1 MPKLKP
7 RRSARFIAGV
17 DIGGTNVRAGIL
29 DRRARILCDARR
41 PALADKGMPKTL
53 GQVIAALREAM
64 RKQRITARDLCGIG
78 MGVPGLHD
86 SSRGVC
92 RFSPNF
98 AGGCRNVEVTRPVE
112 EALGVATFMLND
124 VKTATLGEHR
134 FGAGRG
140 ARHMVMITLGTGIG
154 GGVISDGEL
163 RLGSTEGFSEVGH
176 MVIDVFGPKCGC
188 GNHGCWESLA
198 GRDAII
204 ECAVMKLQTGRE
216 SLLGERTEHDIG
228 RVTPA
233 LIAECAEAGDGMCL
247 EVMGEIGH
255 YVGVGLTNLITL
267 YNPEVVV
274 VGGGIA
280 QAGELLLG
288 PARRTVQARAMMVPA
303 STARI
308 VPAELGDDAG
318 IVGAAVLVMR
328 QMERAA

>member
-1 MPKLKP
+1 MSKLKP
-7 RRSARFIAGV
+7 NPDAQYIAGV

-29 DRRARILCDARR
+29 DRQARILSDARR
-41 PALADKGMPKTL
+41 PALADQGMPMTVK
-53 GQVIAALREAM
+53 QVADALREAM
-64 RKQRITARDLCGIG
+64 DKQGIGAGDLVGIG
-78 MGVPGLHD
+78 MGVPGRHD
-86 SSRGVC
+86 SARGIC
-92 RFSPNF
+92 IYSPNF
-98 AGGCRNVEVTRPVE
+98 ANAHNVEVTAPIARE
-112 EALGVATFMLND
+112 FGVATYMLND

-176 MVIDVFGPKCGC
+176 MVIDVDGPECGC
-188 GNHGCWESLA
+188 GDHGCWEALA

-204 ECAVMKLQTGRE
+204 ERAAIKLQLGRE
-216 SLLGERTEHDIG
+216 SLLGERVEYDVSRI
-228 RVTPA
+228 TPA
-233 LIAECAEAGDGMCL
+233 LIAECAQAGDAMCV
-247 EVMGEIGH
+247 EVMAEIGH
-255 YVGVGLTNLITL
+255 YVGVGLANLIQL

-280 QAGELLLG
+280 QAGEVLLAA
-288 PARRTVQARAMMVPA
+288 ARRVVAARARMVPA

-318 IVGAAVLVMR
+318 VVGASVLVMR
-328 QMERAA
+328 HLERA

>member
-1 MPKLKP
+1 MAKP
-7 RRSARFIAGV
+7 RPNPAAPYFAGV

-29 DRRARILCDARR
+29 DRQAKILCDARR
-41 PALADKGMPKTL
+41 PALADQGMPRTL
-53 GQVIAALREAM
+53 EQVVEALREAM
-64 RKQRITARDLCGIG
+64 NNQGIAAKDLVGVG

-86 SSRGVC
+86 SSRGIC

-98 AGGCRNVEVTRPVE
+98 ADHARNVEVTRPVE

-134 FGAGRG
+134 YGAGKG
-140 ARHMVMITLGTGIG
+140 AQHMVMITLGTGIG

-163 RLGSTEGFSEVGH
+163 RLGATEGFSEVGH
-176 MVIDVFGPKCGC
+176 MVIDVNGPKCGC
-188 GNHGCWESLA
+188 GNHGCWEALA

-204 ECAVMKLQTGRE
+204 ERAIVKLQGGRA
-216 SLLGERTEHDIG
+216 SLLGERIEYDLS

-233 LIAECAEAGDGMCL
+233 LIADCARAGDHLCL
-247 EVMGEIGH
+247 EVMDETGH
-255 YVGVGLTNLITL
+255 YIGVGLTNLITL
-267 YNPEVVV
+267 YNPQVVV

-280 QAGELLLG
+280 QAGELLLA
-288 PARRTVQARAMMVPA
+288 PARRVVAARALMVPA

-328 QMERAA
+328 QMERAQ